1 MYSGALQLPLAITHV
16 CNILLKGFN
25 ICCYIWFKFIF
36 VHISSVLSDFL
47 VLHIPMIYAQPDQTD
62 RFHRGLL

>member
-1 MYSGALQLPLAITHV
+1 MEGSMYSGALQLSLAITHV

-36 VHISSVLSDFL
+36 VHISSMSSDFFG
-47 VLHIPMIYAQPDQTD
+47 VAYSYDICTT
-62 RFHRGLL
+62 